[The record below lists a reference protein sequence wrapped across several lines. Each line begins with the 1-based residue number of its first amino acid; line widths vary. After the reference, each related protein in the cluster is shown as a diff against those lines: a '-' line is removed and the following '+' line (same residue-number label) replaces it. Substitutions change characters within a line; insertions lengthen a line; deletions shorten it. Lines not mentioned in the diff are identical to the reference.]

1 MIETEMD
8 IMCNHSISEREEIVR
23 IELVQHPH
31 STDQESEGQT
41 QSLGQMT

>member
-8 IMCNHSISEREEIVR
+8 IMYNHNISELEDLI
-23 IELVQHPH
+23 QHPH

-41 QSLGQMT
+41 QSFGQMT